1 MTRYTYPAIITY
13 YPDKGSYVADFPDF
27 PGAMLFS
34 ISIETLLG
42 TISDTLQHQI
52 EADIRRGKPI
62 PEPTPFEQH
71 LHQDENC
78 VSWWTIA
85 HCDVDEQFEDDAAIQ
100 RNKDYLAAVEAR
112 RELVNRLGQE
122 ERDKHLMEALEKVIP
137 GFSEGSAFH
146 ANRPVTSDNDQ

>member
-62 PEPTPFEQH
+62 PEPTPFKQH

-78 VSWWTIA
+78 ISWWTIA
-85 HCDVDEQFEDDAAIQ
+85 HCDVDDENFKRIMDGLNEVADMVGDTDNGIPDDEVQA
-100 RNKDYLAAVEAR
+100 
-112 RELVNRLGQE
+112 
-122 ERDKHLMEALEKVIP
+122 
-137 GFSEGSAFH
+137 AFH
-146 ANRPVTSDNDQ
+146 ENRPKASNLMRIVKSRLV

>member
-34 ISIETLLG
+34 IGIEPLLDSIGHTLK
-42 TISDTLQHQI
+42 SQI
-52 EADIRRGKPI
+52 EADIKRGKPI

-85 HCDVDEQFEDDAAIQ
+85 QCDVDENFKRIIDGLNDVVEGNVVIKYDATDNGIPA
-100 RNKDYLAAVEAR
+100 
-112 RELVNRLGQE
+112 E
-122 ERDKHLMEALEKVIP
+122 EVQA
-137 GFSEGSAFH
+137 AFH
-146 ANRPVTSDNDQ
+146 ENRPKASNLMRIVKSRLA

>member
-85 HCDVDEQFEDDAAIQ
+85 HCDVDDENFKRIMDGLNEVADMVGDTDNGIPDDEVQA
-100 RNKDYLAAVEAR
+100 
-112 RELVNRLGQE
+112 
-122 ERDKHLMEALEKVIP
+122 
-137 GFSEGSAFH
+137 AFH
-146 ANRPVTSDNDQ
+146 ENRPKASNLMRIVKSRLV

>member
-13 YPDKGSYVADFPDF
+13 YPDKGSYVADFLDF

-62 PEPTPFEQH
+62 PEPTPFAQH

-78 VSWWTIA
+78 ISWWTIA
-85 HCDVDEQFEDDAAIQ
+85 HCDVDTDNGISDDEVQA
-100 RNKDYLAAVEAR
+100 
-112 RELVNRLGQE
+112 
-122 ERDKHLMEALEKVIP
+122 
-137 GFSEGSAFH
+137 AFH
-146 ANRPVTSDNDQ
+146 ENRPKTSNLMRIVKSRLV